1 VGYTLLAH
9 GASHRW
15 RLPLRENVQADSWR
29 KRKRLSLALSLVFVA
44 GLISCLVLR
53 FVPEIN
59 DALSGPPEPMRYVAA
74 QVASSLA
81 AEEHWQVPVI
91 VEGAPTQD
99 CRTIRNARAGDQ
111 DQIYF
116 VITYSE
122 RMTSFC
128 VIEYTAAAGPEVENA
143 ITLDQSSGQNYGA
156 PFQSPVRVVPVGH
169 VFKALPDFVTAML
182 DWRTQLNRSGGTV
195 PFDSKTD
202 SSSSVPTSNL
212 GLNLD
217 LFKVRAD
224 AARKHIRI
232 NRVLDGFLAG
242 FLLGAVLSVGGT
254 WKSYEGFRRHCLTFD
269 RDVGLWHY
277 LRQDSNSYAGRAQQA
292 YHVRQTER
300 QAQTRAENL
309 ALRAQQEAR
318 QRLNQMLEIVATEQQ
333 RQQIEDCLA
342 RGDLEEMKALI
353 QIMESQMGSRTPQER
368 LGLLLVSLKDLCS
381 EEEFQSH
388 QHEAFEMLNQLGFR
402 PAREFV
408 VRLNDELREMARK
421 CEENATSQEGADTP
435 LS

>member
-1 VGYTLLAH
+1 
-9 GASHRW
+9 
-15 RLPLRENVQADSWR
+15 
-29 KRKRLSLALSLVFVA
+29 LSLVFVA

-81 AEEHWQVPVI
+81 AEEHWQAPVI
-91 VEGAPTQD
+91 VEGEPTQD
-99 CRTIRNARAGDQ
+99 CRTIRNARVGDQ
-111 DQIYF
+111 EQVYF

-122 RMTSFC
+122 RMPSFC
-128 VIEYTAAAGPEVENA
+128 VIEYAAAAGPEAENA

-169 VFKALPDFVTAML
+169 VFKALPSFVAAML
-182 DWRTQLNRSGGTV
+182 DWRTQLNRSGGAV

-224 AARKHIRI
+224 AARKHHRI

-242 FLLGAVLSVGGT
+242 LLLGAVVSFGWT
-254 WKSYEGFRRHCLTFD
+254 WRNYEAFRRHCLTHD
-269 RDVGLWHY
+269 CDVGLWQY
-277 LRQDSNSYAGRAQQA
+277 LRQDPNSYAGRAQQT
-292 YHVRQTER
+292 YHVTQTER
-300 QAQTRAENL
+300 HAQTRAENL

-333 RQQIEDCLA
+333 RQQIEDCLV

-353 QIMESQMGSRTPQER
+353 QIVESHIGARTPQER
-368 LGLLLVSLKDLCS
+368 LGLLLVSLKGLCS

-388 QHEAFEMLNQLGFR
+388 QHQAFEMLNQLGFR

-408 VRLNDELREMARK
+408 VRLHDELREMARK
-421 CEENATSQEGADTP
+421 CEETATAQEGADTP